1 MPLRRLCHPGVTRVG
16 DTVLDPRLDV
26 DPPVTDVSADS
37 EPDGSFS
44 SVAPCVEGLD
54 WDVEE
59 VGEFVCGEEKV
70 VVVVHGRIMRVDPL
84 TRVSATLSAECHFHV
99 LFFRVSPAGRWC
111 SRSRTLCLTCSWRV
125 SDRVLDRV
133 ADTLVR
139 GFEVAGRAAKCCS
152 ISPRSV
158 GCRLEG

>member
-1 MPLRRLCHPGVTRVG
+1 MALPPVRLG
-16 DTVLDPRLDV
+16 DLDTISDPALDV
-26 DPPVTDVSADS
+26 GPAVADVSADS
-37 EPDGSFS
+37 EADGAFS

-59 VGEFVCGEEKV
+59 VGEFACGEET
-70 VVVVHGRIMRVDPL
+70 VVVVHGRIMWVDPVI
-84 TRVSATLSAECHFHV
+84 RVLFRCHFRCS
-99 LFFRVSPAGRWC
+99 LFSVVASCEAFS
-111 SRSRTLCLTCSWRV
+111 SSRTLCLTCSWRV

>member
-1 MPLRRLCHPGVTRVG
+1 MALWRLCHPGVTRVG
-16 DTVLDPRLDV
+16 DTVLDPHFDV
-26 DPPVTDVSADS
+26 DPSVADVSADS
-37 EPDGSFS
+37 EPDGAFS

-59 VGEFVCGEEKV
+59 VGEFFCGEETV
-70 VVVVHGRIMRVDPL
+70 VVVQGRIMRVDPV

-99 LFFRVSPAGRWC
+99 LFFRVSPAGRWR

-139 GFEVAGRAAKCCS
+139 G
-152 ISPRSV
+152 
-158 GCRLEG
+158 LLTLW